1 MIDADTDP
9 MGERGSPRNAR
20 RLRMTLVV
28 AGLIALAGGP
38 GAVHPQATGFAVT
51 PLLRTPLSA
60 DASREVLVA
69 TGRFEPAGTTG
80 RHTHHGDEYATVIEG
95 TVEVVTA
102 GQPPRRYTAGEAY
115 HNARDVVHETRNVGA
130 TQARVV
136 STLIV
141 DTGRPL
147 IEPAN

>member
-1 MIDADTDP
+1 MDKRWSRPHAK
-9 MGERGSPRNAR
+9 

-28 AGLIALAGGP
+28 AAMVAIVGGP
-38 GAVHPQATGFAVT
+38 GVAHPQAAGFVVT

-60 DASREVLVA
+60 DASQEVLIA
-69 TGRFEPAGTTG
+69 TGQFEPAGTTG
-80 RHTHHGDEYATVIEG
+80 RHSHHGDEYATVIEG

-115 HNARDVVHETRNVGA
+115 HNARGVVHETRNVGKA
-130 TQARVV
+130 RARVV

-141 DTGRPL
+141 DSGRPL
-147 IEPAN
+147 IEPAD

>member
-1 MIDADTDP
+1 MS
-9 MGERGSPRNAR
+9 EHGSQRNSS

-28 AGLIALAGGP
+28 AGMIAMIGGP
-38 GAVHPQATGFAVT
+38 GVVRPQATGFVVT

-60 DASREVLVA
+60 DASREVLIA
-69 TGRFEPAGTTG
+69 TGQFEPVGTTG
-80 RHTHHGDEYATVIEG
+80 RHSHHGDEYATVIEG

-115 HNARDVVHETRNVGA
+115 HNARGVVHETRNVGKA
-130 TQARVV
+130 RARVV

-141 DTGRPL
+141 DAGRPL
-147 IEPAN
+147 IEPAD